1 MGIFLLQH
9 FPQINIYIIDNA
21 PFKNVATYLFF
32 FFLHV
37 INRYST
43 KNNDRTCIIELNIRR
58 GAMEGGGD
66 KK

>member
-1 MGIFLLQH
+1 MLLR
-9 FPQINIYIIDNA
+9 
-21 PFKNVATYLFF
+21 TFF

-43 KNNDRTCIIELNIRR
+43 KNNDRTCIIELNIRQ
-58 GAMEGGGD
+58 GAMEGGGGD